1 MPERSQD
8 RLQAG
13 LRASVPQLPSP
24 GVLQCPRAEVRPGAQ
39 GRLPGA
45 EPPVLPGGPRQG
57 LPAEVQAC
65 LLPGAQDPDQG
76 GFRAQVLH
84 RH

>member
-1 MPERSQD
+1 MH
-8 RLQAG
+8 
-13 LRASVPQLPSP
+13 
-24 GVLQCPRAEVRPGAQ
+24 PGAQ

-45 EPPVLPGGPRQG
+45 EPPVLPGGSRQG

-76 GFRAQVLH
+76 SLRAQVLH
-84 RH
+84 RYQQAV